1 MLPREMRRE
10 DFEAHMY
17 HYRAETLSVVDGD
30 TVRFRLDLGD
40 STYRKRSVRLLGVN
54 APEVVGETREA
65 GLAAK
70 EYLERL
76 LPPGTL
82 VFVRTH
88 KDRTTFE
95 RLLGE
100 VFVAGQDGEL
110 KSVGEALIEAG
121 HAERSVG

>member
-1 MLPREMRRE
+1 MLSWEMRRE

-30 TVRFRLDLGD
+30 TVRLRLDLGD

-54 APEVVGETREA
+54 APEVVGETRAA

-70 EYLERL
+70 EYLEGL
-76 LPPGTL
+76 LPAGTF

-100 VFVAGQDGEL
+100 VFVADESGEL
-110 KSVGEALIEAG
+110 ESVGEALISAG
-121 HAERSVG
+121 HAERAVG